1 MDAVLQ
7 VEPLNNFHRKL
18 SCYLGENVSTEQ
30 SLRYLIVVVWWRRA
44 KADDWK
50 EWIKYDEAFCP
61 ENVQFNK
68 SLKVK
73 AGFDRNVFVQA
84 NLLAHEIAD
93 ETCNKVRMDTAN

>member
-7 VEPLNNFHRKL
+7 IEPLNNFHRQF

-50 EWIKYDEAFCP
+50 EWIKDDEAFRP

-68 SLKVK
+68 SLKVE
-73 AGFDRNVFVQA
+73 ARLDRDVFVQA
-84 NLLAHEIAD
+84 NLLTHEIAY
-93 ETCNKVRMDTAN
+93 ETCNKVRMNTTN

>member
-7 VEPLNNFHRKL
+7 VEPLNNFHRQF
-18 SCYLGENVSTEQ
+18 SCYLGENISTEQ

-50 EWIKYDEAFCP
+50 EWIKDDEAFRP

-68 SLKVK
+68 SLKVE
-73 AGFDRNVFVQA
+73 ARFDRDVFVQA
-84 NLLAHEIAD
+84 NLLAHEIAY
-93 ETCNKVRMDTAN
+93 ETCNKVRMNTAN